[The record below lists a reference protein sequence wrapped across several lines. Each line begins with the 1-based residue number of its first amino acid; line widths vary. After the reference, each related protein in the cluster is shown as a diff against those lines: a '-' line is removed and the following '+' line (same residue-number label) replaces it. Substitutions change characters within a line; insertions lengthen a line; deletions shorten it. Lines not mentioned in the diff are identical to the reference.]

1 MSRRLVFLALTFFIL
16 FTWMRPAGA
25 VEDAQS
31 GPALIQETME
41 LLETHHLSHPDP
53 AKLTDGAIQ
62 GMLDSLDDPYAEY
75 FSAEELQG
83 FADSLNGDLV
93 GVGIEIRAGEQ
104 YPFVVDVIPGTP
116 AAKGGIAAGDLIVA
130 VNGESTEDLPLAEV
144 VTRIRGVLD
153 SAVTLTLRRGA
164 QEFDLILHRAAIH
177 VPLVEQDMLD
187 GGTGYI
193 KIVSFGTRTAEEF
206 DAAMARLKADGMRSL
221 IVDLRFNGGGYV
233 LEAIDILDNFI
244 ADDSLAF
251 IIDDGLGHQDEIHTQ
266 GKPAFKDL
274 PVVVLVNGLT
284 ASASEILA
292 GALQDHGKATL
303 VGDTT
308 YGKGVM
314 QAVIPLSTG
323 GALKLT
329 VSRYLTPAGRD
340 IDIVGLTPDHF
351 VLVHDLQKE
360 IAWQLLHPE
369 DDPDL
374 GFVPGSGKAALNS
387 RELDVSIDFLQL
399 GNERYL
405 PLRPVLEAMLY
416 QVAWQ
421 DGVIK
426 IFSGREEILTLNTFN
441 SRWNIQ
447 PGAFIEQG
455 ISYLPEKILPQ
466 LNIDINKEGN
476 KIVLTRRLF

>member
-1 MSRRLVFLALTFFIL
+1 LVFLALTFFIL
-16 FTWMRPAGA
+16 FTWLRPAEA
-25 VEDAQS
+25 VLDAQS
-31 GPALIQETME
+31 GPALIHETME
-41 LLETHHLSHPDP
+41 LLEKYHLSHPDP

-83 FADSLNGDLV
+83 FTDSLNGDLV

-116 AAKGGIAAGDLIVA
+116 AAKSGIAAGDLIVA
-130 VNGESTEDLPLAEV
+130 INGDSTVDLSLAEV
-144 VTRIRGVLD
+144 VARIRGAID
-153 SAVTLTLRRGA
+153 SAVTLTLKRGV
-164 QEFDLILHRAAIH
+164 QEFDLVLHRAAIH
-177 VPLVEQDMLD
+177 VPLVEQEMLE

-193 KIVSFGTRTAEEF
+193 KIDSFGTRTAEEF
-206 DAAMARLKADGMRSL
+206 DAAMESLQANGMRSL

-233 LEAIDILDNFI
+233 LEAMDILGNFI

-251 IIDDGLGHQDEIHTQ
+251 IIDDGLGHQDEIHTR

-292 GALQDHGKATL
+292 GALKDHGKATL

-314 QAVIPLSTG
+314 QAVIPLSSG
-323 GALKLT
+323 GAIKLT
-329 VSRYLTPAGRD
+329 VSKYLTPAGRD

-369 DDPDL
+369 DAPDL
-374 GFVPGSGKAALNS
+374 RFVPGSGKAALNG
-387 RELDVSIDFLQL
+387 RELSVSIDFLQL
-399 GNERYL
+399 GNERYMT
-405 PLRPVLEAMLY
+405 LRPVLEAMLY
-416 QVAWQ
+416 QVVWQ
-421 DGVIK
+421 NGVIK
-426 IFSGREEILTLNTFN
+426 IFSGREEILTLHTFN
-441 SRWNIQ
+441 SKLNVQ
-447 PGAFIEQG
+447 TGAFVEQG
-455 ISYLPEKILPQ
+455 ISYLPEKILSQ
-466 LNIDINKEGN
+466 LNIDIIKEGN
-476 KIVLTRRLF
+476 KVILTRKLF